1 MIWKSLRDNIGDV
14 EIIPRNLEL
23 LSDKK
28 EQGQMRENDVPIE
41 NDFNNLKELKSIF
54 DIFKVFIRIS

>member
-1 MIWKSLRDNIGDV
+1 
-14 EIIPRNLEL
+14 
-23 LSDKK
+23 
-28 EQGQMRENDVPIE
+28 MRENDVPIE